1 MEIISCWAAS
11 YQDVL
16 QTHQTVLEKAVKY
29 DALAVKYNKMRRAL
43 ANLHQ
48 EFLSDTDQD
57 NVD

>member
-16 QTHQTVLEKAVKY
+16 QTHQTMLEKAVKY
-29 DALAVKYNKMRRAL
+29 DALAAKYNKMRKAL

-48 EFLSDTDQD
+48 EFLCDTDQD
-57 NVD
+57 NVY

>member
-11 YQDVL
+11 YQDAL
-16 QTHQTVLEKAVKY
+16 QTHQVKY
-29 DALAVKYNKMRRAL
+29 DALAAKYNKMRRAL

-48 EFLSDTDQD
+48 EFLCDTDQD